1 MPFSTPPQP
10 SHKEDTTALREMA
23 DQLVGKLSALVP
35 HLHTLHQD
43 LTGSAA
49 PTDTGPT
56 ATASNPYPN
65 LPSVY
70 DSLFLAHA
78 IASRIEDDFASI
90 RGKV

>member
-23 DQLVGKLSALVP
+23 DQLAGKLTALVS
-35 HLHTLHQD
+35 HLHTLHQN

-56 ATASNPYPN
+56 ATT
-65 LPSVY
+65 
-70 DSLFLAHA
+70 
-78 IASRIEDDFASI
+78 
-90 RGKV
+90 

>member
-1 MPFSTPPQP
+1 MPFSTPPQSP
-10 SHKEDTTALREMA
+10 HKEDTTALREMA
-23 DQLVGKLSALVP
+23 DQLVGKLTALVS
-35 HLHTLHQD
+35 HLHTLHQN

-56 ATASNPYPN
+56 AAAGNPYPN

-70 DSLFLAHA
+70 DSLFIAHA
-78 IASRIEDDFASI
+78 IANRIEDDFASI